1 MTPHSSSVHL
11 TLGRDMVSSKYKTT
25 AEIPRSNFDNAGS
38 IPATSTMKQPDAKK
52 HFYVSILKSTVR
64 IVGYALIP
72 FNITAAVSTLI
83 ISEAIGIIEETV

>member
-1 MTPHSSSVHL
+1 MT
-11 TLGRDMVSSKYKTT
+11 T
-25 AEIPRSNFDNAGS
+25 NAGS

-72 FNITAAVSTLI
+72 FNIAAAVGILI

>member
-1 MTPHSSSVHL
+1 MKWLDRKRAECHL
-11 TLGRDMVSSKYKTT
+11 QAG
-25 AEIPRSNFDNAGS
+25 NAGS

-72 FNITAAVSTLI
+72 FNITAAVGTLI

>member
-1 MTPHSSSVHL
+1 
-11 TLGRDMVSSKYKTT
+11 MVRLKLRESILNYN
-25 AEIPRSNFDNAGS
+25 SNPANFNNAGS

>member
-1 MTPHSSSVHL
+1 MTPHSSPVRL
-11 TLGRDMVSSKYKTT
+11 TLGRDMVRLHCS
-25 AEIPRSNFDNAGS
+25 NAGS
-38 IPATSTMKQPDAKK
+38 TPATSTMKQPDAKK

-72 FNITAAVSTLI
+72 FNITLAVSTLI

>member
-1 MTPHSSSVHL
+1 
-11 TLGRDMVSSKYKTT
+11 
-25 AEIPRSNFDNAGS
+25 
-38 IPATSTMKQPDAKK
+38 MKQPDAKK

-64 IVGYALIP
+64 IVGYALIHALIP